1 MINPVEFVQQVKRE
15 ISKVSWPSQK
25 EVVLTTVMVF
35 ILVMIAAT
43 FFLLVDNILIRIV
56 KFILGLGA

>member
-1 MINPVEFVQQVKRE
+1 MINPVDFIQQVKRE
-15 ISKVSWPSQK
+15 ISKVTWPSRK
-25 EVVLTTVMVF
+25 EVMLTTLMVF

-43 FFLLVDNILIRIV
+43 FFLVVDQILIRIV